1 MQQRS
6 SLAPFIAGLLAA
18 LLLGTACSHA
28 ANNGAAT
35 NASSGMAASES
46 SAPPAAAGAAGNNAQ
61 LYLANCSSC
70 HQANGRGVVGA
81 FPPLAG
87 NATVT
92 GDPKTVIH
100 IVKYGLTGKVQVA
113 NGTYDGTMPPWG
125 GQLSDAAIASVVSYI
140 RTSWGNA
147 ANGVT
152 AADVRAVAR

>member
-1 MQQRS
+1 MQQRFF
-6 SLAPFIAGLLAA
+6 LAFFSVGALAA
-18 LLLGTACSHA
+18 LLLGAACSHT

-35 NASSGMAASES
+35 NASGGMAASA
-46 SAPPAAAGAAGNNAQ
+46 SAAPAAAGAAGNGAQ

-100 IVKYGLTGKVQVA
+100 IVKYGLTGKVQVSS
-113 NGTYDGTMPPWG
+113 NTYNGTMPPWG

-147 ANGVT
+147 ANEVT
-152 AADVRAVAR
+152 AADVRAVAH